1 MSLSEEKVLEGL
13 ARIDALLSETEQ
25 SYAQE
30 METLL
35 RQRTKLMEWLWTHGS
50 HTMDSVVE
58 RFIMIR
64 DRRLHFKKTFEAI
77 DKAEALEMDKHDVW
91 MLQMLKQTDATSIR
105 TSHGTA
111 YTQTKNRY
119 SGADWPIFWN
129 FIKENDRFDMLEKR
143 VGQKAVEDYR
153 DETGDIP
160 PGLNVFSEETVT
172 VRRS

>member
-1 MSLSEEKVLEGL
+1 MSLTEEKVLEGL
-13 ARIDALLSETEQ
+13 ARVDALLSETEQ

-35 RQRTKLMEWLWTHGS
+35 QQRLQLMEWLWKHGS

-58 RFIMIR
+58 RFIMLR

-77 DKAEALEMDKHDVW
+77 DKIESLEMDKHDIW
-91 MLQMLKQTDATSIR
+91 MLETLNNVNATSMK
-105 TSHGTA
+105 TEHGTA

-143 VGQKAVEDYR
+143 VGQKAVDDYR
-153 DETGDIP
+153 EETGDIP
-160 PGLNVFSEETVT
+160 PGLNVFTEQTVT